1 MAEQVSQTDI
11 NQRDGSFVNTYS
23 DGLIAT
29 ETKTIKGTSYIKTYT
44 WTSGNL
50 TGETLWTA
58 V

>member
-11 NQRDGSFVNTYS
+11 NLMDGSYVITYS

-29 ETKTIKGTSYIKTYT
+29 ETKTVGGVEWKKTYT

-50 TGETLWTA
+50 TAETVWTQ

>member
-1 MAEQVSQTDI
+1 MAEQISQTDI
-11 NQRDGSFVNTYS
+11 NQMDGSYVLTYS

-29 ETKTIKGTSYIKTYT
+29 ETKTVNSVEYIKTYT

-50 TGETLWTA
+50 TAETAWTK